1 MDIKHSRRILLL
13 GTRESG
19 TLAVVKDLTGS
30 APDPHIDGSTAGLT
44 HEWNAETAY
53 YKANVPIWID
63 EVPDLRSWKTEFLK
77 PEAKEV
83 VDEVGAW
90 VYCFQR
96 QADGKISTQVEEA
109 LKGIK
114 EVVDQHSLVLD
125 TTLLAVA
132 KPHGKQA
139 VSSATANQEEQED
152 LCMQYGF
159 EYVDYG
165 ATGKN
170 EYGEKV
176 GLERLKEVLETN
188 EWASGENDEV
198 DLDDL
203 DFTADDFGDF
213 GTEEAEMTA
222 ELFGMNAALN
232 EEDDLDTTGEG
243 FTTAAQAVQVDD
255 LDKLMSQLLAV
266 REQSAGLPEEERK
279 KKAAKAVKDIM
290 DGNPNLGRSL
300 QCN

>member
-1 MDIKHSRRILLL
+1 MDVKHSRRILLL

-19 TLAVVKDLTGS
+19 TLDVVKDLTGS

-53 YKANVPIWID
+53 YKANVPIWVD
-63 EVPDLRSWKTEFLK
+63 EVSDLQAWKTEFLK

-90 VYCFQR
+90 IYCFQR
-96 QADGKISTQVEEA
+96 QADGKISSGVEEA
-109 LKGIK
+109 LKSIR
-114 EVVDQHSLVLD
+114 EVVDEHFVALD

-139 VSSATANQEEQED
+139 VSNKTANQEEQED

-159 EYVDYG
+159 EYVDYS

-170 EYGEKV
+170 EFGEKM
-176 GLERLKEVLETN
+176 GFERLKEVLETN

-213 GTEEAEMTA
+213 GTEEAEVTA
-222 ELFGMNAALN
+222 ELFGMKAALH
-232 EEDDLDTTGEG
+232 EDDERDTTEEG
-243 FTTAAQAVQVDD
+243 FTTAAHAVQVDD
-255 LDKLMSQLLAV
+255 LDKLMSKLLAV

-279 KKAAKAVKDIM
+279 KKAAQAVNDIM
-290 DGNPNLGRSL
+290 DGNPNLG
-300 QCN
+300 

>member
-1 MDIKHSRRILLL
+1 MDIKHSRHILLL

-19 TLAVVKDLTGS
+19 TLDVVKDLTGS
-30 APDPHIDGSTAGLT
+30 APDPHVDGSTAGLT

-63 EVPDLRSWKTEFLK
+63 EVSEIQSWKTEFVK
-77 PEAKEV
+77 AEAKEV

-90 VYCFQR
+90 IYCFQR
-96 QADGKISTQVEEA
+96 QADGKISPEVEEA
-109 LKGIK
+109 LKSIK
-114 EVVDQHSLVLD
+114 EVVDQHSLALD

-159 EYVDYG
+159 EYVDYS

-176 GLERLKEVLETN
+176 GFERLKEVLETN

-198 DLDDL
+198 ELDDL
-203 DFTADDFGDF
+203 DFTAEDFGDF

-222 ELFGMNAALN
+222 ELFGMKAALN
-232 EEDDLDTTGEG
+232 EEDDPDTSGEG

-290 DGNPNLGRSL
+290 DGNPNLG
-300 QCN
+300 